1 MLPRCKPRGVAP
13 LALAVSLCATLKG
26 VPAQSQVEA
35 LRFDP
40 KRVAVGR
47 VYQYLKSNRDGS
59 HPGRVSLYVANQD
72 RLESLKWDD
81 EVGWA
86 TFVVAEIDWKRFS
99 VRRFESWDLRRG
111 KAPLLKATLE
121 TDANGAVSI
130 SVLPGPPIQLV
141 TFPWHS
147 YDFDWASL
155 GAAMPH
161 LINPEGD
168 LTFSR
173 TDFVQEEGKP
183 PRFAEL
189 GLVHLHYEDRDRRGE
204 IATRRYKMEGPGIG
218 NTAGTLWADLED
230 GHIVEFELPIPDEP
244 GFTDGRLRL
253 LEMTPMTAA
262 QWESFKNARLGE

>member
-1 MLPRCKPRGVAP
+1 MLERHELRPALAAG
-13 LALAVSLCATLKG
+13 LALPLFATL
-26 VPAQSQVEA
+26 VASSAQAQVEA

-59 HPGRVSLYVANQD
+59 HPGRVSLYVAKEG

-86 TFVVAEIDWKRFS
+86 TFVVADLDWKRFS

-111 KAPLLKATLE
+111 KAPLLKATLQS
-121 TDANGAVSI
+121 DASGAVTI
-130 SVLPGPPIQLV
+130 SVLPGPPIQL
-141 TFPWHS
+141 TTWPWHS

-155 GAAMPH
+155 GATLPH
-161 LINPEGD
+161 MVKPEGK

-183 PRFAEL
+183 PAFADL
-189 GLVHLHYEDRDRRGE
+189 GLVHLTYEGRDQRGKA
-204 IATRRYKMEGPGIG
+204 ATRRYRMEGPGLS
-218 NTAGTLWADLED
+218 NTAGTLWSDLAE
-230 GHIVEFELPIPDEP
+230 GHVVEFELPIPDEP

-253 LEMTPMTAA
+253 LEVTPMTTA
-262 QWESFKNARLGE
+262 QWDAFKRARLGE